1 MLFRSTSAGSTTV
14 TGTGTSWSAGLH
26 QGAILR
32 VSSSSQRL
40 PTSLVGVRQD
50 NLLNPYVAQR
60 TIVKVNSATSI
71 TVDASIDTTY
81 TGVMYTIS
89 DPIDLETTSMMTA
102 FFRLVELE
110 LARLLTRQDVPQREQ
125 SWLMALR
132 GAMENDQKATRAF
145 QTTYEPF
152 VRANIT
158 DAN

>member
-1 MLFRSTSAGSTTV
+1 
-14 TGTGTSWSAGLH
+14 
-26 QGAILR
+26 
-32 VSSSSQRL
+32 
-40 PTSLVGVRQD
+40 
-50 NLLNPYVAQR
+50 VAQR
-60 TIVKVNSATSI
+60 TIVKVNSSTSI

-125 SWLMALR
+125 SWVLSLR